1 MWECQV
7 SVDIDVPVEAVYR
20 RLLDFERHADF
31 SEGLTEV
38 RQTTAGPI
46 GVGSRFCAEERVPGH
61 YRSWSEITR
70 LEEPR
75 LIAWK
80 AWVEGVMRTEWEF
93 RLSPAERG
101 TRLVQVSRWQ
111 PAGPVGFIMLNLH
124 RKRNAPRENART
136 LARVKEVLE
145 AERAAR
151 TREVPA

>member
-7 SVDIDVPVEAVYR
+7 SVDIEVPVESVYR

-31 SEGLTEV
+31 SEGLAEV
-38 RQTTAGPI
+38 RQTTPGTI
-46 GVGSRFCAEERVPGH
+46 GVGSRFQAEERVPGR
-61 YRSWSEITR
+61 YKSWSEITN
-70 LEEPR
+70 LDVPR

-93 RLSPAERG
+93 RLSPIEGG

-111 PAGPVGFIMLNLH
+111 PAGPVGFLMLNLH

-136 LARVKEVLE
+136 LARIKVVLE